1 MDPKVDKGFVT
12 GPSKGGASNNAKGK
26 GKEKEE
32 GSEEKDLSIEEV
44 EEMIC
49 KHKKHLRMLKYKRR
63 RGECSKSTR
72 NSLDQL
78 EQLKLKLNR
87 KTMFRAQDG
96 VLRYI
101 LKMMESC
108 DARGFVYGIV
118 LKDGKTISGSSESLR
133 AWWKEEVR
141 FDKNASLAILKY
153 DEKNGNSFVNGMLN
167 GKKITPYSL
176 YEIADTKLSSILSS
190 LIQQCQPPQRY
201 YPLEKGIPPPWWPT
215 GKESWWSEIGVG
227 KDQVPDAPPYK
238 KPHDLKKIWKV
249 CVLIAVIKHLSPNLK
264 KIKDTVRR
272 SRTLQD
278 KLTANETSIWAA
290 VIDNEER
297 IAREMYPDF
306 FANET
311 SSQCV
316 DRRGANSKRVEKTS
330 LPHGSA
336 FVERGGEW
344 NQVQPNFNGVDVAPM
359 NNLVENGGNKR
370 KVDELVESTITTKN
384 NEGYTCI
391 NPQLQYHNQG
401 VDVNN
406 SSHSNFSIIP
416 PFEVANKRKCEVGNG
431 MRYSSD
437 HYEIYSLQDDM
448 NVRNNHHLPSIIGG
462 SSSNSINNN
471 NNQFHM
477 VDVGAKTHQHVAP
490 LLDQHVQVALPV
502 AANHTGN
509 YSGGGGKEVNSD
521 FMDTHNSG
529 NYSGGGGKEVN
540 SDFMDTHNSCNYS
553 GGGGEVNYDFT
564 DTFNS
569 GNYSGGAGGEVN
581 SDFIDTH
588 NSGNYSRGGGE
599 VNSDFIN
606 TYNSGNYSGGRGGG
620 EVNSN
625 LIDMYNS
632 GNYSGGVGGGVDSDL
647 MDMYNSGILPENNT
661 TMNHVVPVGNMT
673 PTPGINQ
680 NFEPP
685 IYPASDQENN
695 TIMSDMITPTPGVNP
710 NMQPQI
716 YTSSDSMMATSMPVM
731 NMAQTSGFNQNMQ
744 PQMDKNFYGE
754 QEVGNSSYNYE
765 VTNADVEANVPM
777 HGNVS
782 TTTIDDLRAFN
793 SLSDVDAYNNYAFGS
808 SSFEETPSYDFS
820 WFYNKEN

>member
-1 MDPKVDKGFVT
+1 MQKLAMDPKGRSFVT
-12 GPSKGGASNNAKGK
+12 GPSKGGASNNAKEK

-141 FDKNASLAILKY
+141 FDKNASVAILKY

-359 NNLVENGGNKR
+359 NNLVESGGNKR

-391 NPQLQYHNQG
+391 NPQLQHHNHG
-401 VDVNN
+401 VD
-406 SSHSNFSIIP
+406 
-416 PFEVANKRKCEVGNG
+416 
-431 MRYSSD
+431 
-437 HYEIYSLQDDM
+437 IYSLQDDM
-448 NVRNNHHLPSIIGG
+448 NVRNNHHLASIIGG

-471 NNQFHM
+471 NNQFQM

-509 YSGGGGKEVNSD
+509 YSG
-521 FMDTHNSG
+521 
-529 NYSGGGGKEVN
+529 
-540 SDFMDTHNSCNYS
+540 
-553 GGGGEVNYDFT
+553 
-564 DTFNS
+564 
-569 GNYSGGAGGEVN
+569 
-581 SDFIDTH
+581 
-588 NSGNYSRGGGE
+588 
-599 VNSDFIN
+599 
-606 TYNSGNYSGGRGGG
+606 
-620 EVNSN
+620 
-625 LIDMYNS
+625 
-632 GNYSGGVGGGVDSDL
+632 GGGVDSDL

-765 VTNADVEANVPM
+765 VSNADVEANVPM